1 MEKAGLRR
9 EGRVLEAGV
18 IKGLTGS
25 PKAGKGVSFLWV
37 LRHSPGGRDNLGKER
52 LFGT

>member
-9 EGRVLEAGV
+9 EGRVLEAGG
-18 IKGLTGS
+18 IKGLKGS
-25 PKAGKGVSFLWV
+25 PKAGKGVSILWV
-37 LRHSPGGRDNLGKER
+37 LCHSLGRRDNLGKER